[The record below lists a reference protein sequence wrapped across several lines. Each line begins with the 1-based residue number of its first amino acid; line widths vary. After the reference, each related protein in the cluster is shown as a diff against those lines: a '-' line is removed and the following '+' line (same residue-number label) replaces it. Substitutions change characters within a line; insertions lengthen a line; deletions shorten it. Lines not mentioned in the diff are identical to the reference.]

1 MRKPVN
7 RAQGMALLIFVNVM
21 WGLSFIFSKTAL
33 AEGMPTM
40 TLAFC
45 RYAITAAI
53 MTPLCLKLE
62 GGVRLRDWAPR
73 AFATTMLGV
82 TVYYFFEYT
91 GLQHTTASAA
101 SLILALVPVMT
112 LLSRVLIDR
121 ERISAL
127 RWGCVLLSLLGA
139 YLVIRSDGS
148 DGGGTLLGNLLMVAA
163 CLCWTGYILVSPRL
177 LAACSPMR
185 VTTWQAV
192 CAVVTLLP
200 FALLEH
206 RAWVPLSPRAWL
218 CVFVLAV
225 VCSALCYLLYG
236 VALRACDPLTV
247 SLSININPVAACVGG
262 ALLLHE
268 TLSAAQLLGGALILC
283 SMVVD
288 TLETA
293 GVFRAKQG

>member
-139 YLVIRSDGS
+139 YLVIRSEGS

-218 CVFVLAV
+218 CVFVLAA

-236 VALRACDPLTV
+236 VAIRACDPLTV

>member
-218 CVFVLAV
+218 CVFVLAA

-236 VALRACDPLTV
+236 VAIRACDPLTV